1 MSGDLEAA
9 LTAGRAAALELMRE
23 TVTILAPSE
32 PDFDWDTGTETTA
45 PMVTLYSGPARVKPD
60 REASGREVDAGETN
74 VSLHGYLVSLPWST
88 SGTRPPVGSQVRVD
102 SSPEAR
108 MAGLRLWVTG
118 VRYGSTATAWRI
130 TAEDR
135 S

>member
-1 MSGDLEAA
+1 
-9 LTAGRAAALELMRE
+9 MRE
-23 TVTILAPSE
+23 TVTVLAPTE
-32 PDFDWDTGTETTA
+32 PGFDWDTGTETPA
-45 PMVTLYSGPARVKPD
+45 PIVALYSGPARVKPD
-60 REASGREVDAGETN
+60 REASGREVNAGESN
-74 VSLHGYLVSLPWST
+74 VALHSYLVSLPWSA
-88 SGTRPPVGSQVRVD
+88 SGVRPPVGAQIRVD

-108 MAGLRLWVTG
+108 MSGLMLWVTG